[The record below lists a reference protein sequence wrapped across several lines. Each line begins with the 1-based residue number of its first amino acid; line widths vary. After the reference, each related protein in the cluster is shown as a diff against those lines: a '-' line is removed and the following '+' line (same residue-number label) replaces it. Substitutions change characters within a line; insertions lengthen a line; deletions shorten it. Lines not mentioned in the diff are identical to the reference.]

1 MEKVY
6 AQALLNLQSKG
17 AKTSELVTQLSTH
30 LKEKGRLKLLP
41 RILAELKKM
50 QARHEKEF
58 TKLEVAS
65 DKETAKALKELD
77 ALGIDTNGVH
87 VNHSLIKGYRILRK
101 DVLVD
106 RSAKRGLIDLY
117 TNITNH
123 H

>member
-6 AQALLNLQSKG
+6 AQAVLDLQSKG
-17 AKTSELVTQLSTH
+17 AKTPELVKQLTAH
-30 LKEKGRLKLLP
+30 LSEKGRLKLLP
-41 RILAELKKM
+41 RILVELKKM

-65 DKETAKALKELD
+65 QAETAHALKELD
-77 ALGIDTNGVH
+77 SLGIDTNGVH
-87 VNHSLIKGYRILRK
+87 VNHSLIKGWRILRK

-106 RSAKRGLIDLY
+106 RTAKKGLIDLY